1 MKEGKM
7 ENLGAASN
15 IDTQLDCPF
24 LPGEVITRS
33 GLYEICHYREPRTAV
48 ILTVNGF
55 FPFCRSC
62 GDKVRYKLLRA
73 VPHISEDPD
82 FKESVPADNPQIET
96 ATENPAFPV
105 QLGLTHGFRFW
116 QEPALAAQATSQPGD

>member
-15 IDTQLDCPF
+15 TETQSDCPF
-24 LPGEVITRS
+24 SPGEVVSRS
-33 GLYEICHYREPRTAV
+33 GLYEICHYREPRTTV

-55 FPFCRSC
+55 FPFCREC

-82 FKESVPADNPQIET
+82 FKESVSADNPQIET
-96 ATENPAFPV
+96 ATANPTFPV

-116 QEPALAAQATSQPGD
+116 EEAAQTGRAGS